1 MAPGLRLS
9 EAPVEEVRG
18 GFLDDKLVS
27 GDARVGRAVAR
38 LFEVAAR
45 TEPNDVSA
53 LVEVVCDVVG
63 CRTGR
68 LFVADYGLRR
78 LQEVVSAGQVD
89 DATLIEGTLAGRA
102 FADCRIIESDSE
114 PKVLWVPLIEGTERI
129 GMLELTFDVWEEG
142 DAQEGALSH
151 LVARVVDVFV
161 LLLLTRRR
169 YTDLWD
175 RCRRSQPL
183 SGAAEVQWDLLPPLA
198 CSTEEVA
205 VSGILEPA
213 YEIGGDSFDYALN
226 QRRLD
231 FAIVDAVGHGMS
243 AVLISAAAINSMR
256 NVRREGGD
264 LSAAYR
270 QADQLIRDHFGQSCF
285 VTGQLGTLDLQTG
298 VLTWIN
304 AGHPLPMLVR
314 NGTYAGELQCAP
326 SVPIGLDGPVVEV
339 ATEVLQRGDRVLFYT
354 DGITESKSANG
365 AFFGNERLADFLVR
379 SSHDHVPVAETTRRL
394 SAAVVAY
401 VGQGLKDDATL
412 FLIEYRGQA
421 SCQ

>member
-1 MAPGLRLS
+1 M
-9 EAPVEEVRG
+9 EEVGG
-18 GFLDDKLVS
+18 GFLDDKLAA

-38 LFEVAAR
+38 LFEVAAL
-45 TEPNDVSA
+45 TEPDDVSA

-102 FADCRIIESDSE
+102 FADGRIIESDSE

-129 GMLELTFDVWEEG
+129 GMLELTFDVGEV
-142 DAQEGALSH
+142 DAREGALSDF
-151 LVARVVDVFV
+151 VTRVVDVFV

-198 CSTEEVA
+198 CSTDEVA

-243 AVLISAAAINSMR
+243 AVLMSAAAINGMR

-270 QADQLIRDHFGQSCF
+270 QTDQLIKDHFGQSCF
-285 VTGQLGTLDLQTG
+285 VTGQLGTLDLETG

-326 SVPIGLDGPVVEV
+326 SVPIGLGRPVVEV

-354 DGITESKSANG
+354 DGITESKSADG
-365 AFFGNERLADFLVR
+365 AFFGVERLADFLVR
-379 SSHDHVPVAETTRRL
+379 SSHDDVPVAETTRRL

-401 VGQGLKDDATL
+401 VGQGLNDDATL
-412 FLIEYRGQA
+412 LLIEYRGRGERPG
-421 SCQ
+421 